1 MVRVLVQAL
10 SLQRFRTNCIA
21 PALCCIAVNRA
32 IAGHDQQPSAP
43 IGCITSALKEQTML
57 ISLIALI
64 RRYARYRS
72 DLASIRH
79 LDERT
84 LRDIGISHGELAR
97 YAQRYDG
104 RRPYP

>member
-1 MVRVLVQAL
+1 
-10 SLQRFRTNCIA
+10 
-21 PALCCIAVNRA
+21 
-32 IAGHDQQPSAP
+32 
-43 IGCITSALKEQTML
+43 ML

-72 DLASIRH
+72 RLTSISQ

-84 LRDIGISHGELAR
+84 LRDIGISRSELATAVR
-97 YAQRYDG
+97 RYDG